1 MKVGILGGGQ
11 LSYMLALS
19 AKNFDISFLFYVE
32 THKPELDY
40 LGKQIIADMNCMQSL
55 QQFINQVDI
64 ITFENE
70 NIPESTLTFLDK
82 QANTIFPCTDAIRI
96 TQDRLKEKNMI
107 QSLGIPTNNYYAVD
121 NREMLNFAS
130 ENLGFPFILKQR
142 TNGYD
147 GKGQIHIKN
156 INEMKK
162 LLDEQLHHLI
172 AEAFVPFDR
181 ELSIIMTRDQK
192 GQFVSYDIAEN
203 QHINGILFRTYN
215 KTHDSKQREA
225 ENYLRCL
232 LDKLNYVGTCAM
244 EFFQVGKQ
252 LLANEIAPRVH
263 NSGHWTIEGTHTSQF
278 ENHIRAI
285 TNIPLGTPNSIG
297 SYAMYNLVSQ
307 IPTDLNLYTK
317 LFRP

>member
-263 NSGHWTIEGTHTSQF
+263 NSGHWTIE
-278 ENHIRAI
+278 
-285 TNIPLGTPNSIG
+285 
-297 SYAMYNLVSQ
+297 
-307 IPTDLNLYTK
+307 
-317 LFRP
+317 